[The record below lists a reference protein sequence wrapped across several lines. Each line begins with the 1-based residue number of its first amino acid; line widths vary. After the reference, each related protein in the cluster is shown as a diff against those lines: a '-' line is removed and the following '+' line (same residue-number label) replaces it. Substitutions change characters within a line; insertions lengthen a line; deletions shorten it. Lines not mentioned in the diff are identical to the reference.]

1 MLLEGA
7 VVLVVGSTVDLDFI
21 ILQLIS
27 SRCRVYVSGRP
38 HESASFQRAKSR
50 IHDVNLVYLT
60 EDNESY
66 DSDGDENELDIEDI
80 MREFVRRE
88 SRLDLIILS
97 SANDEEKVHP
107 LPKMAFFDKELI
119 ALQSVRYVL
128 PTLVSASTQ
137 CGSSNII
144 VIKSV
149 SRRPRTRMDS
159 LKRVKLRPPEYEE
172 ERQEED
178 EHAEVI
184 KEKLIALVQ
193 DHGAENIFVNVTNPD
208 LLLSVILQCDAKHH
222 LPNHSTAVMPTS
234 SVSLAR
240 TTASSM

>member
-97 SANDEEKVHP
+97 SANDEEKC
-107 LPKMAFFDKELI
+107 
-119 ALQSVRYVL
+119 VRYVL

-159 LKRVKLRPPEYEE
+159 LKRVKLRPHEYEE

-184 KEKLIALVQ
+184 KEKLIALVE

-222 LPNHSTAVMPTS
+222 LPNHSTAVMSTS